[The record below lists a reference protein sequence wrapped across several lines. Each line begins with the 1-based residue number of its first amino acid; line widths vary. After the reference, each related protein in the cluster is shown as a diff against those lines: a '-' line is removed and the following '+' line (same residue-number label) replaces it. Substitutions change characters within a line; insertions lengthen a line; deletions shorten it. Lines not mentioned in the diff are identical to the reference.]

1 MAARTAM
8 YLCSVTVV
16 RVSWQRDGVSDG
28 AMR

>member
-1 MAARTAM
+1 M